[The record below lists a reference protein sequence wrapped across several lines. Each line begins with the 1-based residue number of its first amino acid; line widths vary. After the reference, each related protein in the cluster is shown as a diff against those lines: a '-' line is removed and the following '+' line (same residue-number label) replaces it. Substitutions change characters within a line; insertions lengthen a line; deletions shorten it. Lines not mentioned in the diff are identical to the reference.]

1 MSPRHSQ
8 PLPQVTYRARPIIT
22 TVPYLY
28 LSNFVVC
35 RFLLV
40 LTLVPGY
47 DSDGSG
53 QFGISASGM
62 SGVEVDMGGH
72 VTNTNVVQT
81 NPFDNGLLRYDSD
94 NFDRDLDSTND
105 FADWTPAL
113 NLDSDTC
120 VFRGSVDMTCGLVDG
135 DTPRSCGYGV
145 RAAYVDGR
153 TLVLDF
159 PYDMGSNYG
168 TRIAAK
174 S

>member
-1 MSPRHSQ
+1 M
-8 PLPQVTYRARPIIT
+8 
-22 TVPYLY
+22 
-28 LSNFVVC
+28 VC

-62 SGVEVDMGGH
+62 SGVEVKDGL

-81 NPFDNGLLRYDSD
+81 NPFDNGLLRYVSD
-94 NFDRDLDSTND
+94 DFDRDLDSTND

-135 DTPRSCGYGV
+135 DTPGSCGYGV

-159 PYDMGSNYG
+159 PYGMENYG

>member
-1 MSPRHSQ
+1 
-8 PLPQVTYRARPIIT
+8 
-22 TVPYLY
+22 
-28 LSNFVVC
+28 
-35 RFLLV
+35 
-40 LTLVPGY
+40 
-47 DSDGSG
+47 
-53 QFGISASGM
+53 M
-62 SGVEVDMGGH
+62 SGVEVKDGL

-81 NPFDNGLLRYDSD
+81 NPFDNGLLRYVSD
-94 NFDRDLDSTND
+94 DFDRDLDSTND

-120 VFRGSVDMTCGLVDG
+120 VFRGSVDMTCGKVDG
-135 DTPRSCGYGV
+135 GSPESCGYSV

-159 PYDMGSNYG
+159 PCYMVSNYG

>member
-1 MSPRHSQ
+1 M
-8 PLPQVTYRARPIIT
+8 
-22 TVPYLY
+22 
-28 LSNFVVC
+28 VC

-62 SGVEVDMGGH
+62 SGLEVDMDGH

-81 NPFDNGLLRYDSD
+81 NPFDNGLLRYVSD
-94 NFDRDLDSTND
+94 DFDRDLDSTND

-120 VFRGSVDMTCGLVDG
+120 VFRGSDDMTCGLLPG
-135 DTPRSCGYGV
+135 SCGYSV

-159 PYDMGSNYG
+159 PFGMENYG